1 MKTNQ
6 TEIAVVI
13 PVLSEQQIAEFT
25 DSSYIQKNV
34 VESFGDALQ
43 RYMDELKIERGMLA
57 KLTGIGETSI
67 YYYLHG
73 EREIS
78 ADHLT
83 AICISLRLH
92 PMKSKYLFSLTHH
105 HLCSNNARDML
116 CMTYIYACAF
126 NENFDLLSCNQLLK
140 HKGMNPLTS
149 LIKKSDTGA

>member
-1 MKTNQ
+1 METNAN
-6 TEIAVVI
+6 IIVV
-13 PVLSEQQIAEFT
+13 PVLSEQQILEFT
-25 DSSYIQKNV
+25 NNSFIQKNV
-34 VESFGDALQ
+34 VESFGDVLQ
-43 RYMDELKIERGMLA
+43 NYMDEMKIERDMLMN
-57 KLTGIGETSI
+57 LTGIGKTSI
-67 YYYLHG
+67 HCYLHG
-73 EREIS
+73 SREIKK
-78 ADHLT
+78 DHLT

-92 PMKSKYLFSLTHH
+92 PIKSKYLFSLTHH

>member
-6 TEIAVVI
+6 TEIAV

-25 DSSYIQKNV
+25 DNSCIQKNV
-34 VESFGDALQ
+34 AESFGDALQ
-43 RYMDELKIERGMLA
+43 RYMDELKIERDMLA

-67 YYYLHG
+67 HYYLHG

-83 AICISLRLH
+83 AICIALRLH

-116 CMTYIYACAF
+116 CITYLYACAF

-140 HKGMNPLTS
+140 RRGMYPLTL